1 MPDPP
6 AAKLS
11 PQALQL
17 LSESR
22 TGLEGD
28 QQVDLLI
35 RVRPEAVA
43 GAREKLAQSGASVR
57 TEAGDV
63 MTASAPVSAL
73 ETLAGLEEVVA
84 IEVATPLFGESP
96 LPPTE

>member
-17 LSESR
+17 LSDQQG
-22 TGLEGD
+22 GLESP

-35 RVRPEAVA
+35 RVTPEAVT
-43 GAREKLAQSGASVR
+43 GAREKLEQSGASVR

-63 MTASAPVSAL
+63 VTASAPVSAL
-73 ETLAGLEEVVA
+73 ESLAGLEEVVA
-84 IEVATPLFGESP
+84 IEVATPLFGESA
-96 LPPTE
+96 PPTE